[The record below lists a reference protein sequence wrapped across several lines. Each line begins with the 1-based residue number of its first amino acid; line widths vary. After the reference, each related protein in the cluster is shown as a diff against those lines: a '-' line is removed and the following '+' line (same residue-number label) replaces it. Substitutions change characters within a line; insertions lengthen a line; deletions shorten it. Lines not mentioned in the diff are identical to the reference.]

1 MSNSLAIATVTA
13 TLKNIIF
20 AGIREELGNGTITTK
35 SLERARDTQ
44 EGNQIN
50 LCLYHAEP
58 NPARQGQSK
67 TPHARRGATFK
78 PPLALDLHYLIAA
91 YGQGDQE
98 IASHRLLGRVLN
110 VLHDHSLLNAEE
122 IQAVTQGE
130 LSTSNLHQQVEQI
143 RIAPLNLA
151 FEDMTQVWRLLQAE
165 YRPSVAY
172 KVSVVLLDSQEPI
185 QLAPPV
191 LSRAGGNGR
200 AIVRAHGEPKLHEI
214 ELPHHKNSAE
224 FGDRVMIRG
233 QNFNGDRLRVRLTH
247 PRLAEPWD
255 LDVLPVQSTG
265 ELSFHLPDPTSNIAP
280 AMAGRYELALAIER
294 ANYTMTT
301 NRLPVTLAPQLLT
314 LDPQETTQRNFVLTV
329 TCFPLV
335 SPESQVILLFG
346 DRGMPVLPFSEA
358 TDTLRFQIKN
368 VHPGT
373 YVVRLRVNGADSVPI
388 DFSSRPPQFLESHTV
403 RILA

>member
-35 SLERARDTQ
+35 SPERARDSQ

-58 NPARQGQSK
+58 NPARQGQPK
-67 TPHARRGATFK
+67 MPHARRGAAFK

-98 IASHRLLGRVLN
+98 IASHRLLGRVLH
-110 VLHDHSLLNAEE
+110 VLHDHSVLNAAE
-122 IQAVTQGE
+122 IQAAARGE
-130 LSTSNLHQQVEQI
+130 LSESNLYQQVEQI
-143 RIAPLNLA
+143 RITPLNLA
-151 FEDMTQVWRLLQAE
+151 FEDMSQVWRLLQAD

-200 AIVRAHGEPKLHEI
+200 AMVRPHGEPKLHEI

-224 FGDRVMIRG
+224 FGDRVTIRG

-247 PRLAEPWD
+247 PRLTDPWD
-255 LDVLPVQSTG
+255 LDLSSSPSEG
-265 ELSFHLPDPTSNIAP
+265 SLSFQFPDMTNRVASTL
-280 AMAGRYELALAIER
+280 AGRYELAVAIER
-294 ANYTMTT
+294 SNYTLTT
-301 NRLPVTLAPQLLT
+301 NRLPLNLAPQLLS
-314 LDPQETTQRNFVLTV
+314 LDPQETAQRTFTLTV
-329 TCFPLV
+329 TCFPRV
-335 SPESQVILLFG
+335 SPESEVILLFG
-346 DRGMPVLPFSEA
+346 DRGMSVLPFSEP
-358 TDTLRFQIKN
+358 TDTLRFQIKQ

-388 DFSSRPPQFLESHTV
+388 DFSSRPPQFLERHKV